1 MPVVAVGRLLGY
13 RIAIHH
19 HSFGYIDRRSKA
31 MSFIVR
37 MTNGVDTTRHI
48 LLCGKMADGFIS
60 RYRVH
65 TSRTCVVSNSDI
77 LDLRPQLRVDRYVDG
92 QPIVLGHLSNLSI
105 DKGLDS
111 VIDAFEQC
119 LGSHLDV
126 RLTIAGPCSEPAAN
140 QLLQAARRRHPDRL
154 EYVGPLTSDQVME
167 FLAQVD
173 VFLFPSRYRHEAQPL
188 VILEAQ
194 AAGARVVATNV
205 GCVSS
210 MLRSADVAT
219 TSGRFSAEVEHL
231 VRALL
236 RDGAGKGPAGELD
249 RPRRKADL
257 LEVLGAV

>member
-1 MPVVAVGRLLGY
+1 
-13 RIAIHH
+13 
-19 HSFGYIDRRSKA
+19 
-31 MSFIVR
+31 
-37 MTNGVDTTRHI
+37 
-48 LLCGKMADGFIS
+48 
-60 RYRVH
+60 
-65 TSRTCVVSNSDI
+65 
-77 LDLRPQLRVDRYVDG
+77 
-92 QPIVLGHLSNLSI
+92 
-105 DKGLDS
+105 
-111 VIDAFEQC
+111 
-119 LGSHLDV
+119 
-126 RLTIAGPCSEPAAN
+126 
-140 QLLQAARRRHPDRL
+140 
-154 EYVGPLTSDQVME
+154 ME